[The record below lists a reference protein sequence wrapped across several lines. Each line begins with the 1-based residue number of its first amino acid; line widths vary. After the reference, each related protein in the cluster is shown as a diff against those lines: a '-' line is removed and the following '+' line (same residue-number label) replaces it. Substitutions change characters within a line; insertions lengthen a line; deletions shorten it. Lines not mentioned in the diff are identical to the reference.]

1 MRREALETESETVK
15 LGEFLWLISKTLS
28 QYSRFDGAC
37 PTNDRLSF
45 TTSMWVGT
53 KGI

>member
-1 MRREALETESETVK
+1 LRREALETESETVK

-37 PTNDRLSF
+37 PTSDGLLS
-45 TTSMWVGT
+45 TTST
-53 KGI
+53 